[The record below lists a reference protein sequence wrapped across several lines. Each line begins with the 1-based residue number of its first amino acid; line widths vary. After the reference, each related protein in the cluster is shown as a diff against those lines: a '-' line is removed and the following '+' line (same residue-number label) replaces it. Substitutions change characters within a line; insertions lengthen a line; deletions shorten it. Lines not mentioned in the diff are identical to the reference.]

1 VLVFDFARK
10 RAPPERSDVISG
22 RNWRPRR
29 VAGEHQR
36 AITGQDDGTTPDFV
50 PAAADEVIE

>member
-1 VLVFDFARK
+1 LA
-10 RAPPERSDVISG
+10 SSLS
-22 RNWRPRR
+22 
-29 VAGEHQR
+29 AGEHQR